1 MFSMFISALYAAVY
15 IHIWVMLVYDAGFC
29 YTYNFISYEFDMFYK
44 AVDSNDNEYTYLFY

>member
-15 IHIWVMLVYDAGFC
+15 IHIWVILVYDAGFC